1 MIYPMQ
7 IPLASATYYCYFT
20 VLTLHMRKI
29 FPVLFIIILFS
40 GCKKAVENAQQDLV
54 IKAMT
59 DGQWTVTSFTQ
70 NGSDITT
77 NFSGYKF
84 QYYSNKTVDAIKNGA
99 VEKTGTWD
107 GQASTMTT
115 WANFTNAIAPL
126 SLINGS
132 WHIDNN
138 SWTFVVAT
146 QTIGS
151 ETKTMRLDKL

>member
-1 MIYPMQ
+1 MKKLFSALCMI
-7 IPLASATYYCYFT
+7 L
-20 VLTLHMRKI
+20 VL
-29 FPVLFIIILFS
+29 S
-40 GCKKAVENAQQDLV
+40 GCKKAVQNAQEDLV

-59 DGQWTVTSFTQ
+59 NGQWAVTSFTQ
-70 NGSDITT
+70 NGSDITA
-77 NFSGYKF
+77 NFSDYKF

-115 WANFTNAIAPL
+115 SANFVNASTPL

-146 QTIGS
+146 QTVGS